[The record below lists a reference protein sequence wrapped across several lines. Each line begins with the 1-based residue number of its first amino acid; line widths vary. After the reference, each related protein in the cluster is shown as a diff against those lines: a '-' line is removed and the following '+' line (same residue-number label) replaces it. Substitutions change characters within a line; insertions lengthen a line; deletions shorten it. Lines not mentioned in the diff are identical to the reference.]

1 MLRTTPGAMHEI
13 ELKFQVPAARRT
25 ALDAAVA
32 SRAGV
37 ARTRL
42 QAAYVDTPDRA
53 LATAG
58 MALRL
63 RREGRQWVQTLKG
76 RTADTM
82 TRHEHN
88 VARGASTAMPVVDA
102 NLHAGTPVG
111 DALLALLAARPADAL
126 SVRYR
131 TDILRRSRT
140 LRVTGEQVELAFD
153 VGRIHAAGRAIGV
166 AELEIES
173 TGGGSPQAVLAVAR
187 RWVPRH
193 GLWLD
198 TRSKAER
205 GDLLAGGETVAAPAR
220 AASVELGPD
229 MSGHAAWQRVLA
241 SCADQIIGNASQ
253 IASAEHLAGHVHQ
266 LRVGLRRLRSA
277 LRLFEEEGADATL
290 AEPAAAL
297 FRRLGSARDA
307 AVIESEFGTDLIAA
321 LRAEGMAKDAEL
333 LPSSGV
339 PESPAEVLR
348 EPGAQL
354 FLLDLLAASQ
364 VRPPVDDAPASPLRD
379 RLARRLSR
387 WHRVVQQDVMRFTE
401 LDDAALHRLR
411 KRAKRL
417 RYGAEFAGSLFER
430 RALRRFLRTMDALQD
445 RLGAITDTLMATRAF
460 REAAD
465 VNGHRAF
472 ALGWLAARRAALIH
486 GAARE
491 LKAFRK
497 VERFWKKAR

>member
-1 MLRTTPGAMHEI
+1 MHEI
-13 ELKFQVPAARRT
+13 ELKFQVPAARRA

-32 SRAGV
+32 GHAGA

-63 RREGRQWVQTLKG
+63 RREGRHWVQTLKG
-76 RTADTM
+76 RTSDAM

-88 VARGASTAMPVVDA
+88 VPRGASTAMPGIDA
-102 NLHAGTPVG
+102 SLHAGTKVG
-111 DALLALLAARPADAL
+111 DALLALLAARPAGAL
-126 SVRYR
+126 TVRYS
-131 TDILRRSRT
+131 TDILRRTRT
-140 LRVTGEQVELAFD
+140 MRVPGGQVELAFD
-153 VGRIHAAGRAIGV
+153 VGRIRAAGRAIDV
-166 AELEIES
+166 IELEIES
-173 TGGGSPQAVLAVAR
+173 TGSSPQAVLAAAR

-205 GDLLAGGETVAAPAR
+205 GDLLAGGDTMAAPTR
-220 AASVELGPD
+220 AASVELDPG
-229 MSGHAAWQRVLA
+229 MSGHAAWQRVLG

-253 IASAEHLAGHVHQ
+253 IASGEHLPEHVHQ

-290 AEPAAAL
+290 GEPAAVL
-297 FRRLGSARDA
+297 FRRLGNARDA
-307 AVIESEFGTDLIAA
+307 AVIESEFAADLLAA
-321 LRAEGMAKDAEL
+321 LHAEGMVKDAGL
-333 LPSSGV
+333 LPASGV
-339 PESPAEVLR
+339 PESPAAVLR
-348 EPGAQL
+348 EPVAQL

-364 VRPPVDDAPASPLRD
+364 VPPPTDNAPGPALRD
-379 RLARRLSR
+379 RLARRLNR
-387 WHRVVQQDVMRFTE
+387 WHRQVLRDVARFTE

-417 RYGAEFAGSLFER
+417 RYAAEFAGSLFER
-430 RALRRFLRTMDALQD
+430 RALRRFLRAMDAMQD

-465 VNGHRAF
+465 AHGHRAF

-497 VERFWKKAR
+497 IERFWKA